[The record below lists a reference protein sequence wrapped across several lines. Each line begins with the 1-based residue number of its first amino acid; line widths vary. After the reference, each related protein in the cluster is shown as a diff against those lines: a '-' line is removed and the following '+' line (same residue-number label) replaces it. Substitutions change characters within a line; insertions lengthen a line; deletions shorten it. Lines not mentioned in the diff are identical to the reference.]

1 MKKVL
6 SVAAVALALS
16 ATAAQAHEGLYVGG
30 NFQMGNFDLKPEV
43 KEANDAFG
51 GKYTAATVNLVAG
64 YDFNQYFAV
73 EGRVGIPSST
83 ETTSK
88 GDAYGTLTLEG
99 KPQTSYAVFGKGTLP
114 ITEMFSVY
122 ALAGVGSSPYKVE
135 ATATAGSH
143 SINGSE
149 KFDGVSLQYAAGV
162 EVNFTPQIAMTA
174 EYGMYGY
181 GKKEI
186 VLANDMKSNTKYD
199 TTAFNIGIKYKF

>member
-30 NFQMGNFDLKPEV
+30 NFQMGNFDLKVPS
-43 KEANDAFG
+43 DAPQDFQNMVG
-51 GKYTAATVNLVAG
+51 GKYSAATLNLVAG

-73 EGRVGIPSST
+73 EGRVGIPSSS
-83 ETTSK
+83 EKTTQGYK
-88 GDAYGTLTLEG
+88 GGVLEIEG

-122 ALAGVGSSPYKVE
+122 ALAGVGSSPYKVDV
-135 ATATAGSH
+135 TATYQGQSDKAE
-143 SINGSE
+143 N
-149 KFDGVSLQYAAGV
+149 KFDDVSLQYAAGV

-181 GKKEI
+181 GKKKIADQEF
-186 VLANDMKSNTKYD
+186 KYD
-199 TTAFNIGIKYKF
+199 TTGFNIGLKYKF